1 MQTVLRLIEYANKYA
16 KICSIKTNRIT
27 NMQTVLRLIE

>member
-1 MQTVLRLIEYANKYA
+1 MQTVLRITNIKTINKYA
-16 KICSIKTNRIT
+16 NSIKTNRIT

>member
-1 MQTVLRLIEYANKYA
+1 MQTVLRLIEYAN
-16 KICSIKTNRIT
+16 SIKTNRIT